1 MAAALALASVL
12 PAAGATEAPSL
23 RAMTLPEALAFAAG
37 HQPSLLAARA
47 RLEAARRESELPRG
61 YWYPRVGATLQ
72 VLAGTANNST
82 ASYFSTS
89 AMDLPRIGGTKATPP
104 TNWGPQASTLAGI
117 GVRQELFDFG
127 RISAMSN
134 VFDFAAEAESARADQ
149 SRLDLALLVEEAY
162 LGVHVAKAVLRTAD
176 AAEQRVR
183 LHRDLAE
190 AGVKSGLRS
199 PIELTRAEADLARF
213 QVGRVRAAGGVDVS
227 RAVFAAAVGVPDPS
241 LDVAGQPPE
250 PSPAPPDEARAR
262 AADRDPGVRE
272 AHALRLQQEG
282 ITRLVRAELLPD
294 LTLSAGLSGRAGG
307 ASPTSGA
314 VPWGGGWVPD
324 VPNWDIGLL
333 LSWPIFDA
341 ASLARASA
349 SVERER
355 QRAAEEDLSRQRSST
370 LVAVSTESLRVAAEA
385 VPALQRAAQA
395 AAANYEQAEAR
406 FKAGL
411 GSSVELADA
420 ESLRLQAEVELAV
433 GSFERARA
441 RARLARALAEGL

>member
-1 MAAALALASVL
+1 
-12 PAAGATEAPSL
+12 
-23 RAMTLPEALAFAAG
+23 MTLPEALAFAAG

-47 RLEAARRESELPRG
+47 RLEAARRESDIPAG
-61 YWYPRVGATLQ
+61 YWYPRAGATLQ

-117 GVRQELFDFG
+117 GVRQEVFDFG
-127 RISAMSN
+127 RISALSA
-134 VFDFAAEAESARADQ
+134 VFDFAAEAEAARADQ
-149 SRLDLALLVEEAY
+149 SRLDVALLVEEAY
-162 LGVHVAKAVLRTAD
+162 LGVHVAKAVLRTAE

-213 QVGRVRAAGGVDVS
+213 QVGRVRAAGGVDVA
-227 RAVFAAAVGVPDPS
+227 RAVFAAAVGVPDRS

-250 PSPAPPDEARAR
+250 PKSPPGDAERAHG
-262 AADRDPGVRE
+262 AERDPNIRE

-282 ITRLVRAELLPD
+282 ITRFARAELLPD
-294 LTLSAGLSGRAGG
+294 ISFSAGLTGRASG
-307 ASPTSGA
+307 ATPTSGA
-314 VPWGGGWVPD
+314 VPWGGGFVPD
-324 VPNWDIGLL
+324 VPNWDIGVLL
-333 LSWPIFDA
+333 TWPIFDA

-349 SVERER
+349 SQERQR
-355 QRAAEEDLSRQRSST
+355 QRAAEEDLMRQRLST
-370 LVAVSTESLRVAAEA
+370 QVEVGTESLRVATEA

-395 AAANYEQAEAR
+395 ASANYQQADAR

-433 GSFERARA
+433 GSFEQARA
-441 RARLARALAEGL
+441 RARLARVLSEGL